1 MAADEGRALLIYSC
15 LEHELLDGHTCLVL
29 AQSLAIL
36 EKLFSLAQRAG
47 RPAAYISGASKKSD
61 RAAAIAG
68 MRAARC
74 AAWFATYQLAKEGL
88 DIPRADRLFLASP
101 VRDSVIVQQSAGRIM
116 RPGAGQ
122 GRCPDIRFCGQGRA
136 RLPQPARGA
145 AQSVP
150 RTEMQYSARILT

>member
-1 MAADEGRALLIYSC
+1 MAADDSRALLIYSY
-15 LEHELLDGHTCLVL
+15 LEHELLDGHACLVL

-36 EKLFSLAQRAG
+36 ERLFALAQRAG
-47 RPAAYISGASKKSD
+47 HPAAYISGASKKAD

-68 MRAARC
+68 MRAARY

-88 DIPRADRLFLASP
+88 DIPRADRLFLARS
-101 VRDSVIVQQSAGRIM
+101 RAGQRY
-116 RPGAGQ
+116 RTAKRRTYHAPGDGQ

-136 RLPQPARGA
+136 RLPQPTHRA

-150 RTEMQYSARILT
+150 RT